1 MSRRIRQRAVCVF
14 ASALF
19 FIAGISAAEKLP
31 PDVVKALNSIQ
42 PFDAYSI
49 TKQLASKEFAGRLT
63 GHEGYTAA
71 ARWAAG
77 RFKAW
82 GLKPY
87 NKEAGYLQPYPSP
100 YVVVDQAE
108 MTLYLLEKA
117 EGAKEPA
124 VKEMKPQPERD
135 FLPLLFSASG
145 DHTGEMVFAG
155 WGISAPEIGYDD
167 YAGIEAKGKFVLC
180 FRGTPDPADKRYEE
194 HDHHRFRMK
203 TAKDKGARGLIYI
216 YDEIS
221 SNPNGDWIEGFTPAE
236 VNYKIADL
244 ILQEKAITATELR
257 KDLTTYKKPLS
268 FPLQAKARLKV
279 ESRHFPDGIGYNVV
293 GVAAGSDPAL
303 KAECLVIGGHFDHN
317 GLHMG
322 LLFPGADDNASGSAV
337 VMEMAEAFSRLARK
351 PRRSVVFVLFG
362 GEEKGLM
369 GSGYFTEHLPPGF
382 TRVDAMFN
390 FDMVG
395 EGDRAGIGYS
405 AASPELKTLLEE
417 ADAHVKTLAGSRP
430 IRGVGVRGSDHAP
443 FFQKGIPCVSFHSN
457 GPHLHYHQTG
467 DTIYRINPDI
477 MADIARLAF
486 LAAFSRADR
495 AENIQAK

>member
-1 MSRRIRQRAVCVF
+1 MRVKFRPINFLCFFFALAGAV
-14 ASALF
+14 
-19 FIAGISAAEKLP
+19 SAAEKLS
-31 PDVVKALNSIQ
+31 PDVAKALNSIQ

-49 TKQLASKEFAGRLT
+49 TKHLASKEFAGRLT

-82 GLKPY
+82 GLKPFS
-87 NKEAGYLQPYPSP
+87 KEAGYLQPYPSP

-108 MTLYLLEKA
+108 MTLYLAEKA
-117 EGAKEPA
+117 EGTKEPA
-124 VKEMKPQPERD
+124 VKEMKLQPEKD
-135 FLPLLFSASG
+135 FLPLLFSDSG
-145 DHTGEMVFAG
+145 EHTGDLVFAG
-155 WGISAPEIGYDD
+155 WGISAPDLGYDD
-167 YAGIEAKGKFVLC
+167 YAGIDVQGKFVLC

-194 HDHHRFRMK
+194 HDHHRYRMK
-203 TAKDKGARGLIYI
+203 TAKAKGALGLVYI
-216 YDEIS
+216 YDDIA
-221 SNPNGDWIEGFTPAE
+221 SNPNGEWIEGFIPAE
-236 VNYKIADL
+236 VNTKIADL
-244 ILQEKAITATELR
+244 ILKEKAIAAADLR
-257 KDLTTYKKPLS
+257 KDLTTYKRPIS
-268 FPLQAKARLKV
+268 FPLQARVQLKI
-279 ESRHFPDGIGYNVV
+279 EARHFPDGIGYNVV
-293 GVAAGSDPAL
+293 GIAAGTDPVL
-303 KAECLVIGGHFDHN
+303 KKECLVIGGHFDHN

-322 LLFPGADDNASGSAV
+322 LLFPGADDNASGSAA
-337 VMEMAEAFSRLARK
+337 VMEIGEAFSRLAGK
-351 PRRSVVFVLFG
+351 PKRSVIFVLFG

-369 GSGYFTEHLPPGF
+369 GSEYFVEHLPPGF
-382 TRVDAMFN
+382 SKVDAMFN

-417 ADAHVKTLAGSRP
+417 ADAHVKTLSGSYP

-486 LAAFSRADR
+486 LAAFTRADR
-495 AENIQAK
+495 AENSQAK

>member
-1 MSRRIRQRAVCVF
+1 MRQSAICFLCLVF
-14 ASALF
+14 VFTGA
-19 FIAGISAAEKLP
+19 ISAAEKLP
-31 PDVVKALNSIQ
+31 PDLAKALNSIQ

-49 TKQLASKEFAGRLT
+49 TKHLASKEFAGRLT

-77 RFKAW
+77 RFKEW
-82 GLKPY
+82 GLKPFS
-87 NKEAGYLQPYPSP
+87 KEVGYLQPYPSP

-108 MTLYLLEKA
+108 MTLYLA
-117 EGAKEPA
+117 ENADGAKEPA
-124 VKEMKPQPERD
+124 VKEMKLEPEKD
-135 FLPLLFSASG
+135 FLPLLFSDSG

-155 WGISAPEIGYDD
+155 WGISAPDIGYDD
-167 YAGIEAKGKFVLC
+167 YAGIEARGKFILC

-194 HDHHRFRMK
+194 HDHHRHRMK
-203 TAKDKGARGLIYI
+203 TAKDKGALGLIYI
-216 YDEIS
+216 YDEIA
-221 SNPNGDWIEGFTPAE
+221 SNPNGDWIEEFTPAE
-236 VNYKIADL
+236 VSIKTADL
-244 ILQEKAITATELR
+244 ILKERNIAAADLR
-257 KDLTTYKKPLS
+257 KDLTTYRKPLS

-279 ESRHFPDGIGYNVV
+279 KSRFFPDGIGYNVV
-293 GVAAGSDPAL
+293 GIAVGSDPLL
-303 KAECLVIGGHFDHN
+303 KDECLVVGGHFDHN
-317 GLHMG
+317 GTHIG
-322 LLFPGADDNASGSAV
+322 LFFPGADDNASGSAA
-337 VMEMAEAFSRLARK
+337 VMEIAEAFSQLAKK

-369 GSGYFTEHLPPGF
+369 GSSYFVEHLPPTF
-382 TRVDAMFN
+382 SRVDAMFN

-405 AASPELKTLLEE
+405 AASPELKTLVED
-417 ADAHVKTLAGSRP
+417 ADAHVRTLSRSYP

-443 FFQKGIPCVSFHSN
+443 FFQKGIPCVSLHSN
-457 GPHLHYHQTG
+457 GPHLYYHQTG

-495 AENIQAK
+495 VESTKEK